1 MRVCVLGAGIV
12 GLATA
17 YELNRAGHDVTV
29 IDRARPGSG
38 ASGGNG
44 AQLSYSYVQPLAD
57 PNIWAQLPKLLLSPT
72 SPLKIRP
79 QLDVHQW
86 RWGLQFLAA
95 CNAATSRCT
104 TIALLK
110 LAAESR
116 QGFDAML
123 AQEKLAVDFSSTGK
137 LVLFSTD
144 ASFTA
149 AQKQMLLQRELG
161 SVQEAVSAERCVAIE
176 PALASYQQSITGAIY
191 TPSECAA
198 DCQKTCDGLMA
209 LLKTR
214 GVRFLLDTAVEKI
227 QVKAGAVV
235 AIKTPQDD
243 IEADQYVMALGAASA
258 PMARQ
263 LGVDLALYPLKGYS
277 ITVDL
282 EGDSNALH
290 SAPHLAPAV
299 SVTDSA
305 RKVVFARIGSRLR
318 VAGMAELAG
327 YDMQVDIRQIES
339 LKASTQAL
347 FPQCS
352 SYAEL
357 KPWAGLRP
365 ATPTALPMIGKHA
378 KGPKNMLFNV
388 GHGALGFTLAFGSAA
403 RVTQLLN

>member
-12 GLATA
+12 GLSTA

-29 IDRARPGSG
+29 IDRAGPGSG

-57 PNIWAQLPKLLLSPT
+57 PGIWAQLPKLLLSPT

-95 CNAATSRCT
+95 CTAATSRST

-110 LAAESR
+110 LAAQSR

-137 LVLFSTD
+137 LVLFST
-144 ASFTA
+144 AQSFAA
-149 AQKQMLLQRELG
+149 AQKQMLLQREIG
-161 SVQEAVSAERCVAIE
+161 SVQEAISAERCMAIE
-176 PALASYQQSITGAIY
+176 PALGSYQQNITGAIY

-198 DCQKTCDGLMA
+198 DCLKTCHGLMA
-209 LLKTR
+209 LLSQRGVQFLLETPIEQIKTR
-214 GVRFLLDTAVEKI
+214 
-227 QVKAGAVV
+227 AGAVV
-235 AIKTPQDD
+235 GIKTPRG
-243 IEADQYVMALGAASA
+243 EVESDQYVMALGAASA
-258 PMARQ
+258 PLARQ
-263 LGVDLALYPLKGYS
+263 LDVHLPIYPLKGYS
-277 ITVDL
+277 ITVEVEDP
-282 EGDSNALH
+282 SK
-290 SAPHLAPAV
+290 APAV
-299 SVTDSA
+299 SVTDSD

-327 YDMQVDIRQIES
+327 YDTQVDSRQIQS

-352 SYAEL
+352 QFAEL
-357 KPWAGLRP
+357 NPWAGLRP
-365 ATPTALPMIGKHA
+365 ATPTALPLIGKHP
-378 KGPKNMLFNV
+378 KGPANMLFNV

-403 RVTQLLN
+403 RVAQLLN